1 MAQAWRTPLAI
12 SRPKTLT
19 LAMCDCDSCRM
30 YGNQCACKGD
40 CGDPQ
45 CRALDQDAL
54 GQCDWTKCRGHIKK
68 HPAEQFCKKCWKSR
82 WPQEWG
88 IPVAI
93 LPPPPPPPP
102 PPAPVGKGGGILPPP
117 GLGARPNPAPAGK
130 GPLFSPLAD
139 ALQRLALLETAAS
152 AHDVVHTQIHFQAN
166 QIMMLE
172 RQNKDMADQI
182 MLHDHQMTKLENR
195 IDALPDR
202 HAIEN
207 RETHPDQ
214 MTKLEN
220 RIDALEAA
228 ANTPSAS
235 ASVSSATGSFEVL
248 KNPSLL

>member
-1 MAQAWRTPLAI
+1 M
-12 SRPKTLT
+12 
-19 LAMCDCDSCRM
+19 
-30 YGNQCACKGD
+30 
-40 CGDPQ
+40 
-45 CRALDQDAL
+45 
-54 GQCDWTKCRGHIKK
+54 
-68 HPAEQFCKKCWKSR
+68 
-82 WPQEWG
+82 
-88 IPVAI
+88 
-93 LPPPPPPPP
+93 
-102 PPAPVGKGGGILPPP
+102 PPP

-182 MLHDHQMTKLENR
+182 MLLETYLTVQITKIENRDTYMTDQMTKLENR

>member
-1 MAQAWRTPLAI
+1 M
-12 SRPKTLT
+12 
-19 LAMCDCDSCRM
+19 
-30 YGNQCACKGD
+30 
-40 CGDPQ
+40 
-45 CRALDQDAL
+45 
-54 GQCDWTKCRGHIKK
+54 
-68 HPAEQFCKKCWKSR
+68 
-82 WPQEWG
+82 
-88 IPVAI
+88 
-93 LPPPPPPPP
+93 
-102 PPAPVGKGGGILPPP
+102 PPP

-139 ALQRLALLETAAS
+139 ALQRLALLETAVS

>member
-1 MAQAWRTPLAI
+1 M
-12 SRPKTLT
+12 
-19 LAMCDCDSCRM
+19 
-30 YGNQCACKGD
+30 
-40 CGDPQ
+40 
-45 CRALDQDAL
+45 
-54 GQCDWTKCRGHIKK
+54 
-68 HPAEQFCKKCWKSR
+68 
-82 WPQEWG
+82 
-88 IPVAI
+88 
-93 LPPPPPPPP
+93 
-102 PPAPVGKGGGILPPP
+102 PPP

-139 ALQRLALLETAAS
+139 ALQRLALLETAVS

-172 RQNKDMADQI
+172 RQNKDMAGKIMLLETYQTDQI
-182 MLHDHQMTKLENR
+182 TK
-195 IDALPDR
+195 
-202 HAIEN
+202 IEN
-207 RETHPDQ
+207 RETYQTDQ

>member
-1 MAQAWRTPLAI
+1 
-12 SRPKTLT
+12 
-19 LAMCDCDSCRM
+19 M

-54 GQCDWTKCRGHIKK
+54 GQCDWTKCRGHNKK
-68 HPAEQFCKKCWKSR
+68 HPAEQFCRKCWRAR

-130 GPLFSPLAD
+130 GPQFSPLAD
-139 ALQRLALLETAAS
+139 ALQRLALVEIAVS

-172 RQNKDMADQI
+172 RQNKDMADKI
-182 MLHDHQMTKLENR
+182 MMLERQNKDMTDQTTKIENRFFYMADQMTKLEIR

>member
-1 MAQAWRTPLAI
+1 MGAL
-12 SRPKTLT
+12 PK
-19 LAMCDCDSCRM
+19 
-30 YGNQCACKGD
+30 
-40 CGDPQ
+40 
-45 CRALDQDAL
+45 
-54 GQCDWTKCRGHIKK
+54 
-68 HPAEQFCKKCWKSR
+68 
-82 WPQEWG
+82 
-88 IPVAI
+88 
-93 LPPPPPPPP
+93 
-102 PPAPVGKGGGILPPP
+102 
-117 GLGARPNPAPAGK
+117 PAPAGK
-130 GPLFSPLAD
+130 GPLFNPLAD
-139 ALQRLALLETAAS
+139 ALQRLALLETAVS

-172 RQNKDMADQI
+172 RQNKDMAGKIMLLETYQTDQI
-182 MLHDHQMTKLENR
+182 TKIENRDTYMTDQMTKLEIR

-207 RETHPDQ
+207 RETSQTDQ

>member
-1 MAQAWRTPLAI
+1 M
-12 SRPKTLT
+12 
-19 LAMCDCDSCRM
+19 
-30 YGNQCACKGD
+30 
-40 CGDPQ
+40 
-45 CRALDQDAL
+45 
-54 GQCDWTKCRGHIKK
+54 
-68 HPAEQFCKKCWKSR
+68 
-82 WPQEWG
+82 
-88 IPVAI
+88 
-93 LPPPPPPPP
+93 
-102 PPAPVGKGGGILPPP
+102 PPP

-139 ALQRLALLETAAS
+139 ALQRLALLETAVS

-182 MLHDHQMTKLENR
+182 MLLETVQITKIENRDTYMTDQMTKLENR